1 MELCSKKEKVLMVE
15 DTVSMTSTREP
26 DKSQDKTISQVAPK
40 NIGKLDI
47 IIAFDTTGSMS
58 QYIGAVRKEASGLIP
73 QPVRQLTRKSRSIQ

>member
-73 QPVRQLTRKSRSIQ
+73 QPVRQLTRKSRSIK

>member
-58 QYIGAVRKEASGLIP
+58 QYIGTVRKEASGLIP